1 MSPPSR
7 DRVPDAVRQRFD
19 AIVGLIDGVCRA
31 HLTEEYASLGRE
43 LATALARKRPSPL
56 LQGRAPTWACGI
68 TYTLGTVNFLFD
80 PTQRPTSMGVISVPC
95 STSVRVQAR
104 PRRVR
109 SCAS

>member
-7 DRVPDAVRQRFD
+7 DRVPEAVRQRCD

-68 TYTLGTVNFLFD
+68 TYTLGTANFLFD
-80 PTQRPTSMGVISVPC
+80 PGVCRAGWQTTRWSG
-95 STSVRVQAR
+95 
-104 PRRVR
+104 
-109 SCAS
+109 